1 VASQTTATNVRLGVG
16 TFTLAGQLT
25 RLGDID
31 VSTPLLE
38 VWRAPIDNDRAFS
51 RDPQEILWRQIGLD
65 RMQHRIDGVDIGADG
80 IVVTTRVAP
89 AATTIGLVATYR
101 WSAIEDGLL
110 LQVDVDP
117 QGDWPCPVP
126 RLGVRLSLPGE
137 LGRVEW
143 FGQGPG
149 EAYPDSALA
158 ARVGRYE
165 TSIDEW
171 QTPYV
176 FPQENGQRAGVR
188 WANITGDHGAGLRI
202 EGARHHSAAD
212 SAVPDQQPPTF
223 GLTVRRWTTE
233 DLDAARHTSDLAG
246 RDRVYVNIDA
256 GQTGLGTA
264 SCGPGV
270 LPQYRLMAQPLSFAV
285 ALRTMVG
292 GELEP
297 GGS

>member
-1 VASQTTATNVRLGVG
+1 MLATTEPWGPAGHEVAWGQFLVSAPERTIPRSPDVTSETTATNVRLGVG

-143 FGQGPG
+143 FGQGPD

-165 TSIDEW
+165 KSIDEW
-171 QTPYV
+171 QIPYV
-176 FPQENGQRAGVR
+176 FPQENGHRAGVR
-188 WANITGDHGAGLRI
+188 WADITGDRGAGLRI
-202 EGARHHSAAD
+202 EGARHHSTAD
-212 SAVPDQQPPTF
+212 SAAQDQQSPRS
-223 GLTVRRWTTE
+223 G
-233 DLDAARHTSDLAG
+233 
-246 RDRVYVNIDA
+246 
-256 GQTGLGTA
+256 
-264 SCGPGV
+264 
-270 LPQYRLMAQPLSFAV
+270 
-285 ALRTMVG
+285 
-292 GELEP
+292 
-297 GGS
+297 

>member
-1 VASQTTATNVRLGVG
+1 MRLGVG

-65 RMQHRIDGVDIGADG
+65 RMQHRIDGVDIRSRRDRGDDTG
-80 IVVTTRVAP
+80 RTRRDDDSGWSP
-89 AATTIGLVATYR
+89 PIGGRRSRTVCCCRST
-101 WSAIEDGLL
+101 SM
-110 LQVDVDP
+110 P

-158 ARVGRYE
+158 ARVGRYGK
-165 TSIDEW
+165 SIDEW

-188 WANITGDHGAGLRI
+188 WANDHRRSWGR
-202 EGARHHSAAD
+202 AAD
-212 SAVPDQQPPTF
+212 RGSTPRLSRRLGRAGPATPTF

-256 GQTGLGTA
+256 GQNGLGTA

-285 ALRTMVG
+285 ALRTMAG
-292 GELEP
+292 GELER